1 MAHGQMTCMMG
12 RLLTDLEEDIESD
25 RQGKGQVPHP
35 TPRLPYDAYTPPLG
49 HFIAPKDAPF
59 VKHPSKHISLASLF
73 CD

>member
-49 HFIAPKDAPF
+49 HFIAPQRCPLCETSQQTNF
-59 VKHPSKHISLASLF
+59 PCLPIL
-73 CD
+73 